1 MSPSA
6 SQRRVRGLVLAT
18 FALALVLA
26 IRDLP
31 SVLYDDAAITFRY
44 AWRIAHGHGFTFN
57 DGDRTNGASAPL
69 YTLFLAA
76 FSRLGIDLVVA
87 AKIVGISYYAL
98 SCSMIAWLGARLGGL
113 RTAAF
118 AAALLIAITQ
128 YRNLALSGM
137 ESAFAVVL
145 GLLVLCLLAARRDL
159 LAGVVLG
166 IAVVN
171 KIDAGMLAIAVAIA
185 YLAIE
190 RRAPLRLAGAALLT
204 AAPWFVFSTWYF
216 GSPVPHSAIQKATVV
231 KNTARSH
238 DPLWILRG
246 LGTDWTL
253 VLLALGTASLL
264 LVPRMAKANHRL
276 AIVFTATVL
285 WGWGH
290 LTLFSLVDLGDS
302 YPWYLTVIYP
312 TISLGAAVGC
322 SYAWGTACS
331 SRLPRPARAA
341 AFLALGLVAAI
352 QVPRTV
358 DAALLLRDGHW
369 ISPNESFET
378 GRRDAGTVLAAK
390 VAPGEVVQTCFGW
403 IEYQVPTSPIKEI
416 CPLSTRLPVP
426 PPTWGVE
433 VLSQTSDDADLPKHT
448 TIVATITPEDAP
460 DGEHFVIFRFDS
472 AD

>member
-87 AKIVGISYYAL
+87 AKIVGVSCYAL

-204 AAPWFVFSTWYF
+204 AAPWFVSSTW
-216 GSPVPHSAIQKATVV
+216 
-231 KNTARSH
+231 
-238 DPLWILRG
+238 
-246 LGTDWTL
+246 
-253 VLLALGTASLL
+253 
-264 LVPRMAKANHRL
+264 
-276 AIVFTATVL
+276 
-285 WGWGH
+285 
-290 LTLFSLVDLGDS
+290 
-302 YPWYLTVIYP
+302 
-312 TISLGAAVGC
+312 
-322 SYAWGTACS
+322 
-331 SRLPRPARAA
+331 
-341 AFLALGLVAAI
+341 
-352 QVPRTV
+352 
-358 DAALLLRDGHW
+358 
-369 ISPNESFET
+369 
-378 GRRDAGTVLAAK
+378 
-390 VAPGEVVQTCFGW
+390 
-403 IEYQVPTSPIKEI
+403 
-416 CPLSTRLPVP
+416 
-426 PPTWGVE
+426 
-433 VLSQTSDDADLPKHT
+433 
-448 TIVATITPEDAP
+448 
-460 DGEHFVIFRFDS
+460 
-472 AD
+472 